1 MLAEQGEELIA
12 LRNAT
17 QAKGIGSVLQNA
29 GGISAGLGKFLQGTK
44 PPG

>member
-1 MLAEQGEELIA
+1 MLAEQGEELMA
-12 LRNAT
+12 LRNA

-29 GGISAGLGKFLQGTK
+29 GGISAGLGKFLQGSK

>member
-12 LRNAT
+12 LRNA
-17 QAKGIGSVLQNA
+17 QAKGLGGVLNA
-29 GGISAGLGKFLQGTK
+29 GGISAGFGKFLQGSK